1 MKLLVGL
8 GNPGSEYSRNRHNMG
23 FLCLNHFAKSH
34 RLAFSLR
41 QSKARVAK
49 GEVGGE
55 PVILAKPTTYMNL
68 SGAAVA
74 SLVRQWKIAL
84 SDILIIHDDMDLP
97 LGKIRLKPKGSAAG
111 HHGIESIIASLGSQ
125 DFPRLRIGI
134 GRPGDTGGTIDYVLG
149 DILPYERELVEEV
162 IPSVSK
168 AIDCF
173 IAEWLEKAVRGGFRD
188 RQWIERDKDLDP
200 LRGEERY
207 RALLADAKLFE
218 DPK

>member
-34 RLAFSLR
+34 RMAFNQR
-41 QSKARVAK
+41 PSKARIAK

-55 PVILAKPTTYMNL
+55 TVILAKPTTYMNM
-68 SGAAVA
+68 SGVAVA
-74 SLVRQWKIAL
+74 SLVRQCKITL

-125 DFPRLRIGI
+125 EFPRLRVGI

-149 DILPYERELVEEV
+149 DFLPSERDLVEEV
-162 IPSVSK
+162 IARVTK

-173 IAEWLEKAVRGGFRD
+173 LAEGLEKAMSQFNR
-188 RQWIERDKDLDP
+188 EETP
-200 LRGEERY
+200 L
-207 RALLADAKLFE
+207 
-218 DPK
+218 

>member
-55 PVILAKPTTYMNL
+55 SVILAKPTTYMNL

-74 SLVRQWKIAL
+74 SLVRQWKISL
-84 SDILIIHDDMDLP
+84 SAILVIHDDMDLP

-125 DFPRLRIGI
+125 EFPRLRVGI

-149 DILPYERELVEEV
+149 DFVSSERDIVEEV
-162 IPSVSK
+162 IARVSK

-173 IAEWLEKAVRGGFRD
+173 IAEGLEKAMSKFNRD
-188 RQWIERDKDLDP
+188 ETSL
-200 LRGEERY
+200 
-207 RALLADAKLFE
+207 
-218 DPK
+218 

>member
-34 RLAFSLR
+34 RLAFSQR

-55 PVILAKPTTYMNL
+55 PVILSKPTTYMNL

-74 SLVRQWKIAL
+74 SLVRQWKVSL
-84 SDILIIHDDMDLP
+84 SDILIVHDDMDLP

-125 DFPRLRIGI
+125 EFPRLRVGI

-149 DILPYERELVEEV
+149 DFVSSERDLVEEV
-162 IPSVSK
+162 IARVSK

-173 IAEWLEKAVRGGFRD
+173 IAEGLEKTMSKFNRD
-188 RQWIERDKDLDP
+188 EVPQ
-200 LRGEERY
+200 
-207 RALLADAKLFE
+207 
-218 DPK
+218 

>member
-23 FLCLNHFAKSH
+23 FLCLNQFAKSH
-34 RLAFSLR
+34 RLAFSQR
-41 QSKARVAK
+41 ESKSRVAR
-49 GEVGGE
+49 GEISGI
-55 PVILAKPTTYMNL
+55 PVILAKPTTYMNT
-68 SGAAVA
+68 SGVAVA
-74 SLVRQWKIAL
+74 SLVRQEKIPM

-125 DFPRLRIGI
+125 EFPRLRVGI

-149 DILPYERELVEEV
+149 DFLPSEREIVEEV
-162 IPSVSK
+162 IARVSK

-173 IAEWLEKAVRGGFRD
+173 IAEGLEKAMSTFNRD
-188 RQWIERDKDLDP
+188 EVPQ
-200 LRGEERY
+200 
-207 RALLADAKLFE
+207 
-218 DPK
+218 

>member
-34 RLAFSLR
+34 KLAFSQR

-55 PVILAKPTTYMNL
+55 PVILVKPTTYMNA
-68 SGAAVA
+68 SGVAVT
-74 SLVRQWKIAL
+74 SLVRQWKIPQ

-125 DFPRLRIGI
+125 DFPRLRVGI

-149 DILPYERELVEEV
+149 DFLPSERDLVEEV
-162 IPSVSK
+162 IARVSK

-173 IAEWLEKAVRGGFRD
+173 IAEGLEKAMSKFNRD
-188 RQWIERDKDLDP
+188 EVVN
-200 LRGEERY
+200 
-207 RALLADAKLFE
+207 
-218 DPK
+218 